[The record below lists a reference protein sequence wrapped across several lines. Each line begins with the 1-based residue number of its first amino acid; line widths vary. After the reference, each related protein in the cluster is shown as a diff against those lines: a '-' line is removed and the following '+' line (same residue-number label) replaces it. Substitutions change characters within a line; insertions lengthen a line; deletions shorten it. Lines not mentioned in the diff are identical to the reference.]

1 MSNPLKL
8 GKLANYFDRECI
20 YCGKIGTTKS
30 GNFKTCWLCTSCEN
44 KLKYKIKDLIWFVH
58 YSRALDKLEILC
70 GTIIGID
77 LRRISTYRVE
87 YHKFDEPFKKCDV
100 PEQYIFS
107 SRDDALEYANKI
119 TVVADDTEVKDLV
132 LMQNQDK
139 VYKQIKQFLE
149 SESAITFGITGIDV
163 TVENGY
169 VNAQW
174 KFGERKVGDLNGY
187 K

>member
-1 MSNPLKL
+1 
-8 GKLANYFDRECI
+8 
-20 YCGKIGTTKS
+20 
-30 GNFKTCWLCTSCEN
+30 
-44 KLKYKIKDLIWFVH
+44 
-58 YSRALDKLEILC
+58 
-70 GTIIGID
+70 
-77 LRRISTYRVE
+77 
-87 YHKFDEPFKKCDV
+87 
-100 PEQYIFS
+100 
-107 SRDDALEYANKI
+107 
-119 TVVADDTEVKDLV
+119 
-132 LMQNQDK
+132 MQNQDK